1 VLLRAKS
8 ERFSKEIPESIAVI
22 DDTFLNNYL
31 VSNIAN
37 AISQIPG
44 VLAVSKNG
52 GYDPRLIIRGA
63 GLKAPYGVREIMVV
77 RDGVPMTDPDSF
89 TRFDYI
95 DMQDL
100 ERIEVTK
107 GPGSLL
113 AANSAGGVIQL
124 ISKSPL
130 DNQNQRVKFSMDNYD
145 QYGAHMRGVYNIDEE
160 SAVSLTYSAKS
171 SQNSWREHNRY
182 DSNQLSF
189 KYAKNLEGGT
199 VRSELSYS
207 IVNMELPTSM
217 TQSEFESFKK
227 SGKQE
232 NTSAI
237 WQNSARDSKILF
249 FNTQYETKIG
259 ALDFKPRIYANGW
272 DHYHP
277 VTGFIND
284 SQDNRVFGTDLEFG
298 YAHTLAGES
307 NLVFGL
313 TARQDMS
320 NDAKKYTYSN
330 INSLLIAAN
339 PQRGILNDKTQ
350 VIRTLGEEK
359 GDLASKEDTKNTL
372 LGFYFLESMEV
383 IKDVKVDVGLRYD
396 QLRFDIKGHEYI
408 GFDYSSGAYD
418 VGSADGAYTFDTKYN
433 LFSPKVGVSY
443 ALSEETNSYINI
455 AQGNQAPSDSEVKSN
470 ILSKASE
477 LKLAT
482 IQNYEVGLKHRSRDT
497 SIDMAIYQMMISDD
511 IVQVPQTQ
519 YTTIYQNAGKT
530 EKKGL
535 EVSGTYDLF
544 SWLNVGVNY
553 AYSDYKYSDFKEIV
567 RVRGAVT
574 TQERSGNQLPFI
586 PKHQYSLSSNINYEN
601 IVMALS
607 TQTWGEYHIDAANS
621 EKFGGFEFVTNMM
634 LGYFWGDQSLQ
645 LNVNNLFDQRY
656 AVSVTKSSSGNS
668 YSAGAPLMATLSY
681 MLEF

>member
-1 VLLRAKS
+1 
-8 ERFSKEIPESIAVI
+8 
-22 DDTFLNNYL
+22 
-31 VSNIAN
+31 
-37 AISQIPG
+37 
-44 VLAVSKNG
+44 
-52 GYDPRLIIRGA
+52 
-63 GLKAPYGVREIMVV
+63 M
-77 RDGVPMTDPDSF
+77 
-89 TRFDYI
+89 
-95 DMQDL
+95 
-100 ERIEVTK
+100 
-107 GPGSLL
+107 
-113 AANSAGGVIQL
+113 
-124 ISKSPL
+124 
-130 DNQNQRVKFSMDNYD
+130 
-145 QYGAHMRGVYNIDEE
+145 
-160 SAVSLTYSAKS
+160 
-171 SQNSWREHNRY
+171 
-182 DSNQLSF
+182 
-189 KYAKNLEGGT
+189 
-199 VRSELSYS
+199 
-207 IVNMELPTSM
+207 
-217 TQSEFESFKK
+217 
-227 SGKQE
+227 
-232 NTSAI
+232 
-237 WQNSARDSKILF
+237 
-249 FNTQYETKIG
+249 
-259 ALDFKPRIYANGW
+259 
-272 DHYHP
+272 
-277 VTGFIND
+277 
-284 SQDNRVFGTDLEFG
+284 
-298 YAHTLAGES
+298 
-307 NLVFGL
+307 
-313 TARQDMS
+313 
-320 NDAKKYTYSN
+320 
-330 INSLLIAAN
+330 
-339 PQRGILNDKTQ
+339 
-350 VIRTLGEEK
+350 
-359 GDLASKEDTKNTL
+359 
-372 LGFYFLESMEV
+372 
-383 IKDVKVDVGLRYD
+383 
-396 QLRFDIKGHEYI
+396 
-408 GFDYSSGAYD
+408 
-418 VGSADGAYTFDTKYN
+418 GSADGAYTFDTKYN